1 MLIFKRSKKDMSNVG
16 DNVSSEKAN
25 WQFSGKV
32 SEHFDAHIK
41 KSVPLYSKGH
51 ELVCNISD
59 FFVKENS
66 TVYEIGCSTGT
77 LTLKLTRYNKAKP
90 KAHFIGIDVEK
101 DMIKCAKKNLAKSTP
116 KPKNIDFICEDV
128 LHLELA
134 SSDLIICYY
143 AVQFIPPAMRQK
155 IISKIYKALN
165 WGGGFLLFE
174 KTRAPDAR
182 FQDMFSTLYADYKL
196 KQGYSAENI
205 ISKMMSLKGVLEP
218 FSTQGNLDLL
228 TRAGFMDIVVVQKY
242 LSFEGF
248 LAIK

>member
-1 MLIFKRSKKDMSNVG
+1 MLILRYGKKDMSGVG
-16 DNVSSEKAN
+16 DNINGENAN

-32 SEHFDAHIK
+32 AEHFDRHIK
-41 KSVPLYSKGH
+41 KSVPLYAEGH
-51 ELVCNISD
+51 ELICNISD
-59 FFVKENS
+59 FFIKANS
-66 TVYEIGCSTGT
+66 TIYEIGCSTGM
-77 LTLKLTRYNKAKP
+77 LTLKLAKHNKVKP
-90 KAHFIGIDVEK
+90 KAHFIGIDIER
-101 DMIKCAKKNLAKSTP
+101 DMIKCAKKNLVKNTP
-116 KPKNIDFICEDV
+116 KTENIDFICEDIIN
-128 LHLELA
+128 LELVP
-134 SSDLIICYY
+134 SDLIICYY
-143 AVQFIPPAMRQK
+143 TVQFISPAMRQQM
-155 IISKIYKALN
+155 INQIYAALN

-182 FQDMFSTLYADYKL
+182 FQDIFSTLYTDYKL

-228 TRAGFMDIVVVQKY
+228 TRAGFVDVVVVQKY